1 MHAYELAFVRIEDE
15 LIFIS
20 TRTYVN
26 KSFTYRTGSEKKTT
40 THFQHVQK
48 HNTKKNNKSPKILTS
63 SGYWPYNNCH
73 PNDLIDTKFP
83 PVFFCLF
90 FFYFYLWL
98 VYNKSLIKVDIVI
111 SFISLLSCK
120 KSKLYRVGVA
130 NTIFIHL
137 IKKTM
142 AAVDQLQYLWIK
154 TCMHVNQFHQ
164 VTTRFTPT
172 F

>member
-26 KSFTYRTGSEKKTT
+26 KSFTYWTGSEKKTA

-73 PNDLIDTKFP
+73 LNDLIDTKFP
-83 PVFFCLF
+83 PGFFCLF

-120 KSKLYRVGVA
+120 QSKLYRVGLA